1 MRLALYALAA
11 VSLLACRDTTAPAPI
26 ADVSNAAL
34 LSPIFSSQ
42 SMVELPMNPRAGV
55 PFELRINS
63 FGEDGCWSFDRTE
76 VITDGQS
83 ARITPY
89 NRNNAT
95 ATTGCT
101 QAIVRIPHFV
111 SLTFA
116 TPGPKELLIRGR
128 DFQTRAPAQYPIT
141 LVVQP

>member
-1 MRLALYALAA
+1 MRLAILTAATLAL
-11 VSLLACRDTTAPAPI
+11 LGCRDTTAPAPI
-26 ADVSNAAL
+26 ADVDNTGL
-34 LSPIFSSQ
+34 LAPIFSSQ
-42 SMVELPMNPRAGV
+42 SMIELPLNPRAGV

-76 VITDGQS
+76 VVADAQS

-89 NRNNAT
+89 NKSHAS

-101 QAIVRIPHFV
+101 MAIVRIPHIV
-111 SLTFA
+111 TLTFA
-116 TPGPKELLIRGR
+116 TPGTKELLIRGR
-128 DFQTRAPAQYPIT
+128 DFQTRAPAQYPVV